1 MPQPPPTFEVD
12 GAVIRHRRKEL
23 GLEMTDLAELTG
35 ISRRYLSHL
44 ENGTRTRMRPSRYKA
59 LRTALDADTQD
70 LLAPQGT
77 HTTKE

>member
-1 MPQPPPTFEVD
+1 MPQPQPTFEVA

-23 GLEMTDLAELTG
+23 GLEMAELAELAG

-44 ENGTRTRMRPSRYKA
+44 ENGTRTRMRPRRYKA
-59 LRTALDADTQD
+59 LRTALDANTQE
-70 LLAPQGT
+70 LLASPGT